1 MAKRKD
7 SEKGSPADA
16 DPGGERSA
24 TPFVPK
30 TTSLRVL
37 SGAAQ
42 KCRGCDLYKTATQ
55 VVFGGGPSKA
65 RVVFVGEQPG
75 DQEDRQGAPFVG
87 PAGAMLDKALEE
99 AGIRRSDVY
108 LTNAVKH
115 FKWEPR
121 GKRRI
126 HKKPRMSEIKACRP
140 WLEAELRAIKPR
152 IVVCLGAV
160 AAQSIMGSQFKLM
173 RNRGK
178 LLPAPLGPAGSAGP
192 KGPALAGPKGPDLP
206 VEHLVATIHPS
217 AVLRAPD
224 SEGRR
229 QAYESLVADLKVVA
243 KELRR
248 T

>member
-1 MAKRKD
+1 LGVRGVQEVRFGVAKRKD
-7 SEKGSPADA
+7 VKGSPADA
-16 DPGGERSA
+16 NPGGERSA
-24 TPFVPK
+24 APFVPK
-30 TTSLRVL
+30 TTSIRVL
-37 SGAAQ
+37 SASAQ

-55 VVFGGGPSKA
+55 VVFGAGPGKA
-65 RVVFVGEQPG
+65 RVVFIGEQPG
-75 DQEDRQGAPFVG
+75 DQEDRQGVPFVG
-87 PAGAMLDKALEE
+87 PAGAMLDKALED
-99 AGIRRSDVY
+99 AGIPRSDVY

-140 WLEAELRAIKPR
+140 WLESELRAIKPR

-160 AAQSIMGSQFKLM
+160 AAQSIMGSQFKLLQ
-173 RNRGK
+173 NRGT
-178 LLPAPLGPAGSAGP
+178 LLPVPPSAEGSA
-192 KGPALAGPKGPDLP
+192 
-206 VEHLVATIHPS
+206 VVATIHPS

-229 QAYESLVADLKVVA
+229 QAYESLVVDLKVVA

-248 T
+248 G